1 MEKYTFKKALP
12 VWEKDKEKEVHYNLV
27 FRCVLPKLDNAC
39 IALSSSNIYQLF
51 VNGNMISEG
60 PARAGHGYYRVDEID
75 LSKYLTADKNVISI
89 IVCAYNIKNFCY
101 LKQDGFLCAEVL
113 CDSKVICATGHN
125 GFDARYMSEKLRKV
139 CRYSYQRTFTESY
152 VLDET
157 QSKFATDPDFDFERV
172 TLAVQPDKRFIARY
186 IPYPCY
192 DFVGA
197 EKVVA
202 KGSVT
207 YLDAPGNPK
216 RDRVIINDLEEY
228 ICYSIDEMDF
238 CVCDELY
245 KIKNDTP
252 NLISLSA
259 ENVEIPADSY
269 AIFSLPGEK
278 AGFMTLEVCASED
291 TTLFLNFEEIL
302 TDCDINNRRCSTNDV
317 ITFSLKKGDYKLISV
332 EPYTFKFIKAINQ
345 SKGSITIK
353 KIGVTEFEN
362 AYHSKGLNSG
372 NQKLDII
379 YEAAI
384 ESFRQNALDL
394 FMDCPGRERAGWLCD
409 SFFTSRVENLLT
421 GKSLIEKNFLEN
433 FIFDDG
439 VENIPE
445 DMLGMCYPSD
455 FPKTEYIPQW
465 SLWYIL
471 ELGEYFE
478 RTGDRQLIIDAKDKM
493 MRLLRYFS
501 NYENSDGLLENLE
514 GWRFVEW
521 SHANDLVDGV
531 NYPTN
536 MLYSKALKILG
547 TLYGMDELI
556 EKSLKIADT
565 VRKQSFDGVF
575 FRDQALRNDNGE
587 LELVKDT
594 TEVCQYYAFFT
605 DVATFETYPALWNT
619 LVTQFG
625 SDRLEKGLWKE
636 IYPTNV
642 LPGYILRLD
651 LLSKAGEKEQLLANL
666 EGYFY
671 NMACLTGTLWE
682 YDNTRASCN
691 HGFTSH
697 LLVWLEKYARRK

>member
-1 MEKYTFKKALP
+1 M
-12 VWEKDKEKEVHYNLV
+12 
-27 FRCVLPKLDNAC
+27 
-39 IALSSSNIYQLF
+39 
-51 VNGNMISEG
+51 
-60 PARAGHGYYRVDEID
+60 
-75 LSKYLTADKNVISI
+75 
-89 IVCAYNIKNFCY
+89 
-101 LKQDGFLCAEVL
+101 
-113 CDSKVICATGHN
+113 
-125 GFDARYMSEKLRKV
+125 
-139 CRYSYQRTFTESY
+139 
-152 VLDET
+152 
-157 QSKFATDPDFDFERV
+157 
-172 TLAVQPDKRFIARY
+172 
-186 IPYPCY
+186 
-192 DFVGA
+192 
-197 EKVVA
+197 
-202 KGSVT
+202 
-207 YLDAPGNPK
+207 
-216 RDRVIINDLEEY
+216 
-228 ICYSIDEMDF
+228 
-238 CVCDELY
+238 
-245 KIKNDTP
+245 
-252 NLISLSA
+252 
-259 ENVEIPADSY
+259 
-269 AIFSLPGEK
+269 
-278 AGFMTLEVCASED
+278 
-291 TTLFLNFEEIL
+291 
-302 TDCDINNRRCSTNDV
+302 
-317 ITFSLKKGDYKLISV
+317 
-332 EPYTFKFIKAINQ
+332 
-345 SKGSITIK
+345 
-353 KIGVTEFEN
+353 TEFEN